1 MALRTTH
8 ILYTSCQN
16 VSKFFRSRNMYEET
30 QVAYTIVQIAKI
42 LLAARG
48 HICHAFPKEA
58 VNKTSD
64 EKNSKAEKIGV
75 EPH

>member
-1 MALRTTH
+1 
-8 ILYTSCQN
+8 
-16 VSKFFRSRNMYEET
+16 MYEET